1 MRNFHMVGVYFVFWQ
16 VCFICCSVCSL
27 WLCVLVRVAML
38 VDRGLLDYRDKVT
51 KHWPEFDD
59 GRQQGKGEAWR
70 E

>member
-1 MRNFHMVGVYFVFWQ
+1 MD
-16 VCFICCSVCSL
+16 L
-27 WLCVLVRVAML
+27 WGSSSDPGYDGDSMQTIWSSTKNLTALGVAML